1 MCIHLKKLNMK
12 NIYLLIILIFCNS
25 FLFATNYHVG
35 DGQIYQ
41 TISAVPWNTLLPS
54 DNVFIH
60 AKSSP
65 YKEKIVLSQ
74 SGTSTN
80 PIRIIGVP
88 DIFGNKPIIDGDSAT
103 SQSSNYLGAGQSY
116 TLNTR
121 GLITIAP
128 RPGYTWGYKPS
139 YISIEGLEIKN
150 ANVTKSFYE
159 DGILMNYIEF
169 CAGIYAD
176 RCENIKIKNCTIH
189 DCGLGIFINSKG
201 DEATQSRHILIEG
214 NHIFNAGVVGSYL
227 EHTTY
232 IEAIDVIYQYNKY
245 GPLIAGALGGALK
258 DRSSGTVIR
267 YNEIT
272 AGQRIIDLV
281 NAQSSASFAT
291 IDSMYKKT
299 YVYGNLLLNPVNGSG
314 SLIHYGGDDY
324 GYQNYRRGDL
334 FFYNNT
340 LINIANQSERYRT
353 IIFDLPSDAET
364 FVGATNYAVEEKVTC
379 FNNIFYNEPNTIG
392 ATPSEMIVFATDSA
406 ATIEMHKNWFS
417 PNVTQ
422 HYNYNGFIDSCIGWN
437 NSFHSTTNIPGFQ
450 NSASGNYQLL
460 SVGESVDAGENIPL
474 NYLVL
479 DKQYIQTDS
488 FQLRTIQGSALDYGY
503 FEAMNNIA
511 LANNLLTLN
520 ASQSNKNIILNW
532 QIESIENLTSFSLE
546 HSTDGIHFSEIDVVN
561 VENNKTTYSYL
572 HNSPTLYLNYYRV
585 KSIDVNNKINYSTIK
600 KILFKN
606 TNSSIDIYPNP
617 CKNNLFIKNN
627 NGEMDITSISLFN
640 IFGQIIKI
648 NHSQIDVSTLM
659 LNLEKFKSGMY
670 IISIENDDYN
680 VNKIIQIK

>member
-1 MCIHLKKLNMK
+1 MKKT
-12 NIYLLIILIFCNS
+12 LLFISIFFCKS
-25 FLFATNYHVG
+25 ILFATDYHIG
-35 DGQIYQ
+35 DGQTYQ
-41 TISAVPWNTLLPS
+41 TIASVPWSSLLPG

-60 AKSSP
+60 AKSIA

-74 SGTSTN
+74 SGTASN
-80 PIRIIGVP
+80 PIKIIGVP

-103 SQSSNYLGAGQSY
+103 SQSVNYLGAGQSY

-121 GLITIAP
+121 GVVTIAP

-201 DEATQSRHILIEG
+201 DEATQSRHILVEG
-214 NHIFNAGVVGSYL
+214 NYIYNAGVVGSYL
-227 EHTTY
+227 EHSSY

-245 GPLIAGALGGALK
+245 GPLIAGSLGGALK

-281 NAQSSASFAT
+281 NAQSSAAFAT

-299 YVYGNLLLNPVNGSG
+299 FVYGNLLLNPVNGSS

-340 LINIANQSERYRT
+340 LINTANQSDRYRT
-353 IIFDLPSDAET
+353 IIFDLPNDAET
-364 FVGATNYAVEEKVTC
+364 FDGATNYSVEEKVTC
-379 FNNIFYNEPNTIG
+379 YNNIFFNEPNTLG
-392 ATPSEMIVFATDSA
+392 ATPSELIVFATDSA

-422 HYNYNGFIDSCIGWN
+422 HYNYNGFVDSCIGWN
-437 NSFHSTTNIPGFQ
+437 NAFHSSTNNPGFQ
-450 NSASGNYQLL
+450 NSATGNYQLSL
-460 SVGESVDAGENIPL
+460 IGECINTGENLPS
-474 NYLVL
+474 NYLAL
-479 DKQYIQTDS
+479 DKQYLQTDS
-488 FQLRTIQGSALDYGY
+488 FQLRTMQGSAIDYGY
-503 FEAMNNIA
+503 FEVMNNIA

-532 QIESIENLTSFSLE
+532 HIESIENLTSFSIE
-546 HSTDGIHFSEIDVVN
+546 HSTDGIHFSEIGVIN
-561 VENNKTTYSYL
+561 IENNKKDYNYL
-572 HNSPTLYLNYYRV
+572 HNLPALNWNYYRV
-585 KSIDVNNKINYSTIK
+585 KTLDENNKFKYSNTEKILMDVNKNHSITI
-600 KILFKN
+600 F
-606 TNSSIDIYPNP
+606 PNP
-617 CKNNLFIKNN
+617 CKEMLNIKLNDDNLDNYTFALINLF
-627 NGEMDITSISLFN
+627 
-640 IFGQIIKI
+640 GQEFK
-648 NHSQIDVSTLM
+648 
-659 LNLEKFKSGMY
+659 LN
-670 IISIENDDYN
+670 
-680 VNKIIQIK
+680 NKIINNNTISYNTNKFELGIYFLKIVDQSTNNIDYISITIN